1 MERVIYKLPQLLH
14 RNFIEKF
21 SFKQIDDRA
30 SIVPLVAGLRKDVLG
45 LISEGMA
52 LVWESYKLE
61 QYVQRLSECVVAF
74 QEKVCKKKSQLPPID
89 LKLLLK

>member
-1 MERVIYKLPQLLH
+1 MNRVILSVPSAQD
-14 RNFIEKF
+14 RNIIHKF

-74 QEKVCKKKSQLPPID
+74 QEKVLRK
-89 LKLLLK
+89 